1 MPAQSNRLVVVLPL
15 TPLVVGESFAVRS
28 WPLHVTVLPPFA
40 TAASPEAIAEAIA
53 AACAE
58 QRTITALAGDDALFG
73 RRENI
78 PVTLVHE
85 NPELA
90 RLHRTLVEAVLP
102 FAASPDEPA
111 FTGSGFRAHVTV
123 KDAARV
129 SASDTLT
136 LAQIALVDMAP
147 RAHAAGRR
155 VLATLALAD

>member
-1 MPAQSNRLVVVLPL
+1 MPASSRLVVVLPL
-15 TPLVVGESFAVRS
+15 TPLEVGQSFAVHS

-40 TAASPEAIAEAIA
+40 TDASPDAIANAIA

-58 QRTITALAGDDALFG
+58 QRTITALAGAEALFG

-78 PVTLVHE
+78 PVTLVHD

-90 RLHRTLVEAVLP
+90 RLHRVLVEAVLP
-102 FAASPDEPA
+102 FAAAPDEPA

-123 KDAARV
+123 KNAARV
-129 SASDTLT
+129 NAGDTLT
-136 LAQIALVDMAP
+136 LSQIALVDMAP

-155 VLATLALAD
+155 VLAAVALSV